1 MTVKKK
7 NYKNVKMD
15 INIFK
20 LSKKSF
26 WHQFKNIKSYDDL
39 LDFEKIKKILISKNV
54 SFPALNLF
62 DNNLDTFWEK
72 NVKEQKILI
81 GFEKDIDINQITLFT
96 ENRKLKSEENYHGQ
110 SIERVPSSIL
120 IKGSNNL
127 ETWDYIAEMKNISF
141 NDEKATFIFA
151 NEKKYNFYLI
161 NMSND
166 EKILRLYQIY
176 FNNDKTPNFFKEV
189 K

>member
-1 MTVKKK
+1 
-7 NYKNVKMD
+7 
-15 INIFK
+15 
-20 LSKKSF
+20 
-26 WHQFKNIKSYDDL
+26 
-39 LDFEKIKKILISKNV
+39 
-54 SFPALNLF
+54 
-62 DNNLDTFWEK
+62 
-72 NVKEQKILI
+72 
-81 GFEKDIDINQITLFT
+81 
-96 ENRKLKSEENYHGQ
+96 
-110 SIERVPSSIL
+110 
-120 IKGSNNL
+120 
-127 ETWDYIAEMKNISF
+127 MKNISF

>member
-1 MTVKKK
+1 
-7 NYKNVKMD
+7 MD

-26 WHQFKNIKSYDDL
+26 WNQFKNIKSYDDL

-81 GFEKDIDINQITLFT
+81 GFEKDIN
-96 ENRKLKSEENYHGQ
+96 
-110 SIERVPSSIL
+110 
-120 IKGSNNL
+120 
-127 ETWDYIAEMKNISF
+127 
-141 NDEKATFIFA
+141 
-151 NEKKYNFYLI
+151 
-161 NMSND
+161 
-166 EKILRLYQIY
+166 
-176 FNNDKTPNFFKEV
+176 
-189 K
+189 